1 MLTEELKNFQNELGN
16 IENNLGKFAQ
26 SQYDSK
32 SKYSCGCEQAL
43 NKLYG
48 SIYVSLY
55 KLKNILNEMIEAT
68 DSRILR
74 KSPDCTMIDCI
85 NAILHSELYSS
96 VKLQTIKKLLK
107 DEL

>member
-32 SKYSCGCEQAL
+32 YQYSCGCEEAL
-43 NKLYG
+43 DKLYR
-48 SIYVSLY
+48 STYVSLY
-55 KLKNILNEMIEAT
+55 KLKNILNEMVEGT

-74 KSPDCTMIDCI
+74 KSPDGTIIDCI
-85 NAILHSELYSS
+85 NAIIRSELYSS

-107 DEL
+107 DE